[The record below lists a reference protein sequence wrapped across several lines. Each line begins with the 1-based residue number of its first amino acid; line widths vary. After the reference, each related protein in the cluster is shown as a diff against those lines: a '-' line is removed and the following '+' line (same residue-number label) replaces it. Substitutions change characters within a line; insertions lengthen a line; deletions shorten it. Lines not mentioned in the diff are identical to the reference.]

1 MLKPDQV
8 RDLRMAHIGNLDTIS
23 RGPAS
28 EEVLWQWVGGALTWS
43 AIADALQR
51 FDEERFRE
59 AALAMHDQLEVCYAV
74 IDRFKRVGRVGFSG
88 LEYQRAKAACE
99 WMDALSEVVDQPTAS
114 RCAEWSERKVNEL
127 EARSRER
134 NAA

>member
-23 RGPAS
+23 RGPDNS
-28 EEVLWQWVGGALTWS
+28 EVLWQWVGGALTWS

-51 FDEERFRE
+51 FDEERFRD
-59 AALAMHDQLEVCYAV
+59 AAISMRDQLEVCYAV
-74 IDRFKRVGRVGFSG
+74 IERFKRIGRVGFSG
-88 LEYQRAKAACE
+88 LEYQRAKDACE

-114 RCAEWSERKVNEL
+114 HCADWGERKVNEL
-127 EARSRER
+127 EARARQRS
-134 NAA
+134 AA